1 MVQVS
6 LKRGNW
12 WDVAYFPRFV
22 YVGKMPHFP
31 ETLKNGACI
40 WYFSGFVMV
49 VFSKTDA
56 QQTETRDLSKQNPHQ
71 QIPKLS
77 LPHFCTDPMRTL
89 APQMNKSTI

>member
-1 MVQVS
+1 MCGLGAAMVQVS

-49 VFSKTDA
+49 VFSKTYSYD
-56 QQTETRDLSKQNPHQ
+56 
-71 QIPKLS
+71 I
-77 LPHFCTDPMRTL
+77 CTTNR
-89 APQMNKSTI
+89 N